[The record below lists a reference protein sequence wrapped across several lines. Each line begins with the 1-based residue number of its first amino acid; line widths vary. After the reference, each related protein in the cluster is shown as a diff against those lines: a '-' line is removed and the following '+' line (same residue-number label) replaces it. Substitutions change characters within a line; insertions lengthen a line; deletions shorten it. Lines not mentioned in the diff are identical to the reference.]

1 MLLGQRMLN
10 NSTNESALRRIIN
23 FTPNWLQTEVEMLI
37 INTHLIWDF
46 RGVSGLVRLAGGSN
60 REYTYFAFSGSPDL
74 AIRVTPQ
81 DQDSTICG
89 PLIVTPAQ
97 NLYIV
102 YNEKFSAP
110 S

>member
-1 MLLGQRMLN
+1 
-10 NSTNESALRRIIN
+10 
-23 FTPNWLQTEVEMLI
+23 MLI
-37 INTHLIWDF
+37 INTLLIWDF
-46 RGVSGLVRLAGGSN
+46 RGVSGLVRFAGGLIVN
-60 REYTYFAFSGSPDL
+60 
-74 AIRVTPQ
+74 VTPQ
-81 DQDSTICG
+81 DQDSTISG

>member
-46 RGVSGLVRLAGGSN
+46 RGVSGLVRFAGGLIVN
-60 REYTYFAFSGSPDL
+60 
-74 AIRVTPQ
+74 VTPQ
-81 DQDSTICG
+81 DQDSTISG
-89 PLIVTPAQ
+89 QLIVTPRKT
-97 NLYIV
+97 YT
-102 YNEKFSAP
+102 
-110 S
+110 